1 MGLFLRQSLE
11 HVLTG
16 DADFEAKTFAAVVL
30 LKIGCTTGVNH
41 LISALELQ
49 TPGAGM
55 IASALSEAGIREAA
69 DVIAEVLR
77 RWDFASDPY
86 TAAGL
91 IRSLR
96 RYGSLPPDV
105 RALIHN
111 AQVSPSM
118 RTGLESFADQGS

>member
-1 MGLFLRQSLE
+1 MGLSLRQSLE

-69 DVIAEVLR
+69 DVIAEILRSVAPAWAGPSGKELAVPRGCVLHTER
-77 RWDFASDPY
+77 VQ
-86 TAAGL
+86 AAEVGR
-91 IRSLR
+91 IVS
-96 RYGSLPPDV
+96 GVSKPD
-105 RALIHN
+105 
-111 AQVSPSM
+111 
-118 RTGLESFADQGS
+118 